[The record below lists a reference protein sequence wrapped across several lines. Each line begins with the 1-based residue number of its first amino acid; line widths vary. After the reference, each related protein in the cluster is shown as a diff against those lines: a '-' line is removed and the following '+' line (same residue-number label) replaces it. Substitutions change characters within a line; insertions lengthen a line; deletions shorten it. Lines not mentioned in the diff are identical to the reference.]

1 MWKSLMKVTP
11 FETYQTYLS
20 MKSHFT
26 NRKYDFF
33 KYGGKSR
40 ATMSSFNKRK
50 DKYWFEKTSR
60 KYSDE
65 EVLNFLLANFVNT
78 DTPQNL
84 WIGEKIN
91 SGERTYAE
99 WMRRRQ
105 SLTYIFK
112 EQSEKLLSE
121 TDLENLFNCSK
132 GHPLVLKRYLGGE
145 ISLETLTILEKVF
158 SFVNRFDKKLS
169 DPVWETVSL
178 KIKKYSPFININV
191 FQYKKIL
198 KEVINYGSVSYTHLT
213 LPTILLV

>member
-1 MWKSLMKVTP
+1 MKAKVTP
-11 FETYQTYLS
+11 FETYRTYLS

-26 NRKYDFF
+26 NPKYDFF

-40 ATMSSFNKRK
+40 ATITSFNKRK

-78 DTPQNL
+78 DNPQNL
-84 WIGEKIN
+84 WIGEIIN

-99 WMRRRQ
+99 WMRRKQ

-121 TDLENLFNCSK
+121 IELEELFSCSK
-132 GHPLVLKRYLGGE
+132 GHPLILKKYLGGE
-145 ISLETLTILEKVF
+145 VSLETFVILEKIF
-158 SFVNRFDKKLS
+158 SFGKDFDKKLD
-169 DPVWETVSL
+169 DPVWESVGL
-178 KIKKYSPFININV
+178 KIKKYIPFININV
-191 FQYKKIL
+191 FHYKKIL
-198 KEVINYGSVSYTHLT
+198 RELINE
-213 LPTILLV
+213 

>member
-1 MWKSLMKVTP
+1 MKVTP

-65 EVLNFLLANFVNT
+65 EVLNFLLSNFVTT
-78 DTPQNL
+78 DNPQNL
-84 WIGEKIN
+84 WIGEIIN
-91 SGERTYAE
+91 SGERNYAE
-99 WMRRRQ
+99 WMRRQQ
-105 SLTYIFK
+105 SLTYLFK
-112 EQSEKLLSE
+112 EQSSELLSQK
-121 TDLENLFNCSK
+121 DLNEVFDCSK
-132 GHPLVLKRYLGGE
+132 GHPPLLKKYLGGE

-158 SFVNRFDKKLS
+158 SFVKNFDKKLD
-169 DPVWETVSL
+169 DPVWESVSL
-178 KIKKYSPFININV
+178 KIKKYTPFININV
-191 FQYKKIL
+191 FHYKKIL
-198 KEVINYGSVSYTHLT
+198 KEVIDNGS
-213 LPTILLV
+213 

>member
-1 MWKSLMKVTP
+1 MKVTP

-20 MKSHFT
+20 IKSHFT
-26 NRKYDFF
+26 NSKYDFF

-40 ATMSSFNKRK
+40 ATITSFNKRK

-65 EVLNFLLANFVNT
+65 QVLDFLLANFVNA

-84 WIGEKIN
+84 WIGEIIN

-105 SLTYIFK
+105 SMTYIFK
-112 EQSEKLLSE
+112 EQTEKLL
-121 TDLENLFNCSK
+121 LENDLSKVFSCSK
-132 GHPLVLKRYLGGE
+132 GHPLLLKKYLGGE

-158 SFVNRFDKKLS
+158 SFVKNFDKKLD
-169 DPVWETVSL
+169 DPVWESVSL
-178 KIKKYSPFININV
+178 KIKKYNPFLNINV
-191 FQYKKIL
+191 FQYKKVL
-198 KEVINYGSVSYTHLT
+198 RELINE
-213 LPTILLV
+213 